1 MSWRHE
7 AKIASRIVSPIF
19 TSHSPLP
26 AFFPPSQLVCAHGYY
41 AGWVICAGFHVTNK
55 VCLFL
60 VTRPRLRRS
69 VILIGAC
76 PGTSCVDTIDARL
89 LMYPDKDLRLREEGE
104 RKETGVP
111 GEKPRRPTLRDCA
124 GDELAAFG
132 SLPIFCV
139 LGWVRDI
146 HPA

>member
-1 MSWRHE
+1 M
-7 AKIASRIVSPIF
+7 
-19 TSHSPLP
+19 
-26 AFFPPSQLVCAHGYY
+26 
-41 AGWVICAGFHVTNK
+41 TNR